1 MPLKKLTLRPGVNKE
16 NTRYTNENG
25 WYDSDKI
32 RFRQSTPE
40 KIGGWQ
46 RISASTFV
54 GICRS
59 LWAWVTLG
67 AANLLGVGT
76 SLKFYIENGG
86 AYYDIT
92 PIRALNVLTNPFTT
106 TSGSTT
112 VVVTDTIGGYINK
125 DYVIFYPS
133 YLFTVAITGTAGQ
146 FSCATTTLTVGQAIK
161 ISGTFGGTGSIT
173 GYTDPTTY
181 YIIATNGTTT
191 FTLSATSG
199 GSAITTT
206 AGTPTGLTYT
216 QTVGGLSITGE
227 YAISYVATNLSN
239 VAITGTA
246 GQFSC
251 NSAALFVGQ
260 ALTISGTYGG
270 TGSITGYVNPTTY
283 FIIATNG
290 TTTFTLSATLGGS
303 AIATTAGSPSG
314 LTYSGV
320 AAFTIQS
327 ATAAT
332 STANGGGVVN
342 AVYEINN
349 GPDFAVTLNGWGAAA
364 WGSGAWGIGGSSTD
378 SLRLWSQTNF
388 GEDLIFGPRGGPIYY
403 WDASIGIT
411 GSTFTVTIASPGVL
425 STSLNLTN
433 GTALTLTTT
442 GALPTGLTVGTVY
455 YVVGV
460 SGTSFSLAATY
471 GGSAINT
478 TGVQSGVHSF
488 SPRGIALT
496 ALGGGSSV
504 PLIQNFILVSDTSRF
519 VFAFGTNDYGTSTQN
534 PMLVR
539 WSDQESVVTWT
550 PAATNQAGS
559 LLFSH
564 GSEIITAMQARQEI
578 LVWTDSS
585 LYSLQYVGAPVVWG
599 SQLVGDNTSIASEN
613 AVAYANGVAYWMG
626 VDKFYKY
633 DGRTQTLQCDLRQY
647 VFENINKAQFQQVF
661 AGTNEGFNEI
671 WWFYCSGTSTV
682 IDSYVVFNYA
692 ENQGQGCWYYG
703 SLGRTAWLD
712 SGLRDYPIAAT
723 YSYNIVN
730 HEQGVDNNETGT
742 TLPIEAFINSAEFD
756 VDDGDKFGFVWRVL
770 PDFKFDGS
778 TAASPQVT
786 LTLKPMQN
794 SGSGYNDP
802 TSLGGSDNASV
813 TRTATVP
820 IEKFTGQVYIRVRGR
835 QMAMEY
841 RSTALGVQWQA
852 GSPRLDIRQD
862 GRR

>member
-1 MPLKKLTLRPGVNKE
+1 MLKKLVLRPGLNKE

-67 AANLLGVGT
+67 SANLLGIGT
-76 SLKFYIENGG
+76 NLKFYIENGG
-86 AYYDIT
+86 SYYDIT
-92 PIRALNVLTNPFTT
+92 PVRSEATLTNPFATVN
-106 TSGSTT
+106 TSKT
-112 VVVTDTIGGYINK
+112 VTVTDANGGYITN
-125 DYVIFYPS
+125 DYV
-133 YLFTVAITGTAGQ
+133 
-146 FSCATTTLTVGQAIK
+146 
-161 ISGTFGGTGSIT
+161 
-173 GYTDPTTY
+173 
-181 YIIATNGTTT
+181 T
-191 FTLSATSG
+191 FTGAT
-199 GSAITTT
+199 A
-206 AGTPTGLTYT
+206 
-216 QTVGGLSITGE
+216 VGG
-227 YAISYVATNLSN
+227 
-239 VAITGTA
+239 
-246 GQFSC
+246 
-251 NSAALFVGQ
+251 
-260 ALTISGTYGG
+260 LTISGEYQITV
-270 TGSITGYVNPTTY
+270 TGSTTY
-283 FIIATNG
+283 
-290 TTTFTLSATLGGS
+290 
-303 AIATTAGSPSG
+303 
-314 LTYSGV
+314 
-320 AAFTIQS
+320 TIQAAS
-327 ATAAT
+327 AAT
-332 STANGGGVVN
+332 STATGGGTVY
-342 AVYEINN
+342 AVYQINT
-349 GPDFAVTLNGWGAAA
+349 GPAYAVPLVGWGAGP
-364 WGSGAWGIGGSSTD
+364 WGSGTWGYGTSSND
-378 SLRLWSQTNF
+378 SLRLWSQSNF

-403 WDASIGIT
+403 WKASIGFT

-425 STSLNLTN
+425 STSLNLAN

-442 GALPTGLTVGTVY
+442 GALPTGLLVGTVY

-478 TGVQSGVHSF
+478 SGTQSGVHSF

-564 GSEIITAMQARQEI
+564 GSQIITAMQARQEI

-585 LYSLQYVGAPVVWG
+585 LYSLQYIGAPVVWG
-599 SQLVGDNTSIASEN
+599 SQIVGDNTSIASEN

-633 DGRTQTLQCDLRQY
+633 DGRTQTLPCDLRQY
-647 VFENINKAQFQQVF
+647 VFENINKLQFEQVF

-671 WWFYCSGTSTV
+671 WWFYVSNASVDNT

-703 SLGRTAWLD
+703 SMARTAWLD

-778 TAASPQVT
+778 TATNPQVT

-802 TSLGGSDNASV
+802 TSLGGSDNATV
-813 TRTATVP
+813 TRTASVP

-852 GSPRLDIRQD
+852 GSPRIDIRQD

>member
-1 MPLKKLTLRPGVNKE
+1 MLKKLVLRPGINKE
-16 NTRYTNENG
+16 NSRYTNENG
-25 WYDSDKI
+25 YYDSDKI
-32 RFRQSTPE
+32 RFRQGTPE

-46 RISASTFV
+46 RISANTFV

-76 SLKFYIENGG
+76 NLKFYIENGG

-92 PIRALNVLTNPFTT
+92 PIRAEHTLTNPFATT
-106 TSGSTT
+106 NGSPT
-112 VVVTDTIGGYINK
+112 VTVTDASGGYITN
-125 DYVIFYPS
+125 DYVTFNAV
-133 YLFTVAITGTAGQ
+133 YLSTVVITGTAGQ
-146 FSCATTTLTVGQAIK
+146 FSCASTSLAVGQAIK

-173 GYTDPTTY
+173 GYTDPKTY

-191 FTLSATSG
+191 FTLSATAG

-216 QTVGGLSITGE
+216 QTVGGLVISGE
-227 YAISYVATNLSN
+227 YQ
-239 VAITGTA
+239 IT
-246 GQFSC
+246 
-251 NSAALFVGQ
+251 V
-260 ALTISGTYGG
+260 
-270 TGSITGYVNPTTY
+270 TGSTTY
-283 FIIATNG
+283 
-290 TTTFTLSATLGGS
+290 
-303 AIATTAGSPSG
+303 
-314 LTYSGV
+314 
-320 AAFTIQS
+320 TIQAAS
-327 ATAAT
+327 AAT
-332 STANGGGVVN
+332 STATGGGTVY
-342 AVYEINN
+342 AVYQINT
-349 GPDFAVTLNGWGAAA
+349 GPAYAVPLTGWGAGA
-364 WGSGAWGIGGSSTD
+364 WGSGAWGIGSTSTD
-378 SLRLWSQTNF
+378 SLRLWSQSNF
-388 GEDLIFGPRGGPIYY
+388 GEDLIFGPRGGPMYY
-403 WDASIGIT
+403 WDASIGFT

-433 GTALTLTTT
+433 GTAVVLSTT
-442 GALPTGLTVGTVY
+442 GVLPTGLVVGTVY
-455 YVVGV
+455 YVVNV
-460 SGTSFSLAATY
+460 SGTQFSLAATY

-478 TGVQSGVHSF
+478 SGTQSGVHSF

-496 ALGGGSSV
+496 SLGGGSSV

-519 VFAFGTNDYGTSTQN
+519 VFAFGTNDYGSSTQN

-539 WSDQESVVTWT
+539 WSNQESVTEWS

-564 GSEIITAMQARQEI
+564 GSQIVTAMQARQEI

-585 LYSLQYVGAPVVWG
+585 LYSLQYVGVPAVWS
-599 SQLVGDNTSIASEN
+599 SQIVGDNTSIASEN

-633 DGRTQTLQCDLRQY
+633 DGRTQTQNCDLRQY
-647 VFENINKAQFQQVF
+647 VFENINKLQFEQVF
-661 AGTNEGFNEI
+661 AGTNEGFNEV
-671 WWFYCSGTSTV
+671 WWFYVSNASVDNT

-692 ENQGQGCWYYG
+692 ENNGQGCWYYG
-703 SLGRTAWLD
+703 SMARTAWMD

-730 HEQGVDNNETGT
+730 HEQGLDNNETAT

-778 TAASPQVT
+778 TATNPQVT
-786 LTLKPMQN
+786 LTLRPMQN

-802 TSLGGSDNASV
+802 TSLGGSDNATV
-813 TRTATVP
+813 TRTASVP

-835 QMAMEY
+835 QMAMEF
-841 RSTALGVQWQA
+841 RSTGLGVQWQA
-852 GSPRLDIRQD
+852 GSPRIDIRQD

>member
-1 MPLKKLTLRPGVNKE
+1 MPLKKLTLRSGVNKE

-46 RISASTFV
+46 RISANTFV

-76 SLKFYIENGG
+76 NLKFYIENGG

-92 PIRALNVLTNPFTT
+92 PIRAEHTLTNPFATT
-106 TSGSTT
+106 NGSPT
-112 VVVTDTIGGYINK
+112 VTVTDASGGYITN
-125 DYVIFYPS
+125 DYVTFNAV
-133 YLFTVAITGTAGQ
+133 YLSTVVITGTAGQ
-146 FSCATTTLTVGQAIK
+146 FSCATTALSVGQAIK

-191 FTLSATSG
+191 FTLSATAG

-216 QTVGGLSITGE
+216 QTVGGLVISGE
-227 YAISYVATNLSN
+227 Y
-239 VAITGTA
+239 
-246 GQFSC
+246 Q
-251 NSAALFVGQ
+251 
-260 ALTISGTYGG
+260 LTV
-270 TGSITGYVNPTTY
+270 TGSTTY
-283 FIIATNG
+283 
-290 TTTFTLSATLGGS
+290 
-303 AIATTAGSPSG
+303 
-314 LTYSGV
+314 
-320 AAFTIQS
+320 TIQAAS
-327 ATAAT
+327 AAT
-332 STANGGGVVN
+332 STATGGGTVY
-342 AVYEINN
+342 AVYQINT
-349 GPDFAVTLNGWGAAA
+349 GPAYAVPLTGWGAGA
-364 WGSGAWGIGGSSTD
+364 WGSGAWGIGSTSTD
-378 SLRLWSQTNF
+378 SLRLWSQSNF
-388 GEDLIFGPRGGPIYY
+388 GEDLIFGPRGGPMYY
-403 WDASIGIT
+403 WDASIGFT

-433 GTALTLTTT
+433 GTAVVLSTT
-442 GALPTGLTVGTVY
+442 GNLPTGLVVGTVY
-455 YVVGV
+455 YVVNV
-460 SGTSFSLAATY
+460 SGTQFSLAATY

-478 TGVQSGVHSF
+478 SGTQSGVHSF

-496 ALGGGSSV
+496 SLGGGSSV

-519 VFAFGTNDYGTSTQN
+519 VFAFGTNDYGSSTQN

-539 WSDQESVVTWT
+539 WSNQESVTEWS

-564 GSEIITAMQARQEI
+564 GSQIVTAMQARQEI

-585 LYSLQYVGAPVVWG
+585 LYSLQYVGVPAVWS
-599 SQLVGDNTSIASEN
+599 SQIVGDNTSIASEN

-633 DGRTQTLQCDLRQY
+633 DGRTQTQNCDLRQY
-647 VFENINKAQFQQVF
+647 VFENINKLQFEQVF
-661 AGTNEGFNEI
+661 AGTNEGFNEV
-671 WWFYCSGTSTV
+671 WWFYVSNASVDNT

-692 ENQGQGCWYYG
+692 ENNGQGCWYYG
-703 SLGRTAWLD
+703 SMARTAWMD

-730 HEQGVDNNETGT
+730 HEQGLDNNETAT

-778 TAASPQVT
+778 TATNPQVT
-786 LTLKPMQN
+786 LTLRPMQN

-802 TSLGGSDNASV
+802 TSLGGSDNATV
-813 TRTATVP
+813 TRTASVP

-835 QMAMEY
+835 QMAMEF
-841 RSTALGVQWQA
+841 RSTGLGVQWQA
-852 GSPRLDIRQD
+852 GSPRIDIRQD